1 MGTKV
6 WVTILIGTILCFGL
20 LLAASASYGNWLPL
34 TNIVFL
40 LFAPLPIVLGG
51 ILKGNDTYGSQ
62 LSYVSLSMIPLPTKQ
77 TIAITHAPHL
87 THLSQCMGSSWYH
100 ARHSIGSIYSSIPYG
115 TTTSWHSQAWCFSD
129 DSWSFIN
136 HAHCWRT
143 CCTIPCT
150 RAVNDDGVNAHMKVP
165 GLTPVQVIQQY
176 I

>member
-62 LSYVSLSMIPLPTKQ
+62 LSYVSLSMTPPTYQTDNRYHSRTSLDPSFTVHGKQ
-77 TIAITHAPHL
+77 L
-87 THLSQCMGSSWYH
+87 VSC
-100 ARHSIGSIYSSIPYG
+100 
-115 TTTSWHSQAWCFSD
+115 
-129 DSWSFIN
+129 
-136 HAHCWRT
+136 
-143 CCTIPCT
+143 
-150 RAVNDDGVNAHMKVP
+150 
-165 GLTPVQVIQQY
+165 
-176 I
+176 